1 MPITTV
7 QQVADPEYT
16 LYSHPVCPRD
26 VPFLLIVL
34 SGWGEGRE
42 DEFNAIYKSNCLTIR
57 TLRNIFPWR
66 WRTLKAHGEWVGL
79 PKNTD
84 TGNGEAGNNAL
95 GCGKIVIQRSA
106 SSHHSSPP
114 VSGQRLI
121 FGHNRSTPQC
131 FQVQPVPS
139 WTSSVFLGKMGGIFY
154 KFL

>member
-7 QQVADPEYT
+7 QQVGDPEYT
-16 LYSHPVCPRD
+16 LYSHPVCPRG
-26 VPFLLIVL
+26 VPFLLVVL

-42 DEFNAIYKSNCLTIR
+42 DEFNAIYKSNCLTIK

-106 SSHHSSPP
+106 SLLP
-114 VSGQRLI
+114 
-121 FGHNRSTPQC
+121 F
-131 FQVQPVPS
+131 
-139 WTSSVFLGKMGGIFY
+139 SVRGDFWA
-154 KFL
+154 